1 MIGAEE
7 SVKKALMELGG
18 KGTSTKIAKVLGHEI
33 SKSKSD
39 PLKLLLKSMTEQKMV
54 ILNGSVYSLPDS
66 VTAIV
71 SATTKAPKPKA
82 EPTKTRSSQSR
93 IALTPDELVD
103 ALIALKKGRQYPADR
118 TTIAKRIGLTATK
131 DFTEQIARNVKDGVI
146 VAAQAGKSP
155 KYMLAGDDP
164 RYAQKA
170 DEKLKFELLDEIQDL
185 QAEIGRLS
193 AIQDVESSSK
203 ADGSVAPAVND
214 RILRALVELAQK
226 KKRRSVEIWALR
238 AELNDLVPEI
248 LVEALERLGSE
259 RLIELVPVHDSTKLN
274 QKQREGLLELSDGAL
289 IASAAIH
296 EK

>member
-7 SVKKALMELGG
+7 SVKKALMEVGG
-18 KGTSTKIAKVLGHEI
+18 KGTSTKIAQALGVEI

-39 PLKLLLKSMTEQKMV
+39 PLKLLLKSMTEQKMLS
-54 ILNGSVYSLPDS
+54 LNGSVYSLPDS
-66 VTAIV
+66 STAIV
-71 SATTKAPKPKA
+71 SATTKAPKPKG
-82 EPTKTRSSQSR
+82 ERIKTKSSQPR
-93 IALTPDELVD
+93 IGLTPDALVD
-103 ALIALKKGRQYPADR
+103 ALVALKKGRQYPADR
-118 TTIAKRIGLTATK
+118 TTIAKQIGLKATK
-131 DFTEQIARNVKDGVI
+131 DFTEQIALNVKNGVI
-146 VAAQAGKSP
+146 VVGQAGKSP

-170 DEKLKFELLDEIQDL
+170 DESLKFELLDEIQDL

-193 AIQDVESSSK
+193 AIQDLESSSK
-203 ADGSVAPAVND
+203 LESPVAPTVND
-214 RILRALVELAQK
+214 RILRALAELAQK

-238 AELNDLVPEI
+238 AELNDLGPEV

-274 QKQREGLLELSDGAL
+274 RKQREGLLELSDGAL